1 MEQALLIQLTYLMS
15 IPVIFTDHE
24 SPFSLWTSE
33 KPLNC
38 LTEAINPSALERPNV
53 AAVWNGFNFS
63 YIHTKTLLAYSS
75 LSCRKRHLHA
85 EPTSNLWQCCGVQ
98 GLRSNNAS
106 GHPQRVRLH
115 VASSLIQAIL
125 SLATS
130 PLVGLPFTPTLIQSG
145 WTHSAAA
152 EWLKLRLRLWV
163 QWFCHKLITPG
174 YRRGLL
180 NSHQLPCN
188 YLSINSLR

>member
-1 MEQALLIQLTYLMS
+1 MSLQYEMDSIFLIYIPKHCLLTAVCLAEKD
-15 IPVIFTDHE
+15 IFC
-24 SPFSLWTSE
+24 
-33 KPLNC
+33 K
-38 LTEAINPSALERPNV
+38 
-53 AAVWNGFNFS
+53 
-63 YIHTKTLLAYSS
+63 
-75 LSCRKRHLHA
+75 HA

-152 EWLKLRLRLWV
+152 EWLKLRLRL
-163 QWFCHKLITPG
+163 
-174 YRRGLL
+174 
-180 NSHQLPCN
+180 
-188 YLSINSLR
+188 